1 MPHKKSKINNKIFIF
16 SGTILLILIGV
27 MIFNYY
33 HQQSFVPAV
42 SPSPEAS
49 LIADASFS
57 CDDNK
62 TIQADF
68 YPNQVVLRLSD
79 GRNLTVPQAVS
90 ASGARYAN
98 SDESF
103 VFWNKGNT
111 AFIQEGQATSYSDCV
126 QDAMLAPT
134 KGDISM
140 RGEIV
145 CLPHKKQSGPQT
157 MECAYGLKSDQ
168 GQYYTLSDKDPQY
181 KNISNTPMNKTV
193 EVTGSISLTVNSKY
207 DTIGTIF
214 ITSIKP
220 VN

>member
-1 MPHKKSKINNKIFIF
+1 MHQKKAKINYKIIIF
-16 SGTILLILIGV
+16 FGVVLLILIGAI
-27 MIFNYY
+27 IFNYY
-33 HQQSFVPAV
+33 HKQTLMPVV
-42 SPSPEAS
+42 SPSPKAS

-68 YPNQVVLRLSD
+68 YPNQVMLRLSD
-79 GRNLTVPQAVS
+79 GRNLTVPQAIS
-90 ASGARYAN
+90 ADGARYAN

-111 AFIQEGQATSYSDCV
+111 AFVQEGQATSYSDCV

-168 GQYYTLSDKDPQY
+168 GQYYALSDKDPQY
-181 KNISNTPMNKTV
+181 KNISKAPMNKSV
-193 EVTGSISLTVNSKY
+193 EVTGSISLSSDSNY

-214 ITSIKP
+214 VSSIK
-220 VN
+220 